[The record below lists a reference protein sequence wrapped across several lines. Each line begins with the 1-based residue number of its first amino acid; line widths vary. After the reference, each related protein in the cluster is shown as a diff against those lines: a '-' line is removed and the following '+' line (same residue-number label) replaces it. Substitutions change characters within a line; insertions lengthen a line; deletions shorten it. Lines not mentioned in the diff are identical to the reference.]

1 MFQHLVEAISF
12 EEFVECK
19 PENSRYELHKG
30 VIVEMQPTG
39 EHELVRAFLIRELNF
54 EIRRFNLAYS
64 IPAQALI
71 KSVDKKSGYIPDVL
85 VLNIPNLIN
94 EPLWKKSSTVTQAA
108 SIPLVV
114 EVVSTNWRDDYF
126 LKFGEYVRVASR
138 WRSLS
143 KRREELGI
151 SEYWIVDYAALGG
164 KRFIGNPK
172 QPTISVYK
180 LVEGEYQVTQ
190 FCGEDQI
197 QSPTLIELNLTAEQ
211 VFRAASGE
219 Q

>member
-12 EEFVECK
+12 EEFVELK

-30 VIVEMQPTG
+30 VIVEMRPTG

-64 IPAQALI
+64 IPAQVLI

-126 LKFGEYVRVASR
+126 TKLGQY
-138 WRSLS
+138 
-143 KRREELGI
+143 EEIGI
-151 SEYWIVDYAALGG
+151 PEYWIVDYLALGG
-164 KRFIGNPK
+164 RKFIGNPK
-172 QPTISVYK
+172 QPTISVNF
-180 LVEGEYQVTQ
+180 LVDGEYQVNQ
-190 FCGEDQI
+190 FKSNERI
-197 QSPTLIELNLTAEQ
+197 ISPTFPELNLTAEQ
-211 VFRAASGE
+211 VFQSSNQDRGK
-219 Q
+219 

>member
-1 MFQHLVEAISF
+1 MFQHLVESINF
-12 EEFVECK
+12 EEFVEFK
-19 PENSRYELHKG
+19 PEKGRYELHKRA
-30 VIVEMQPTG
+30 IVEIQPTG

-126 LKFGEYVRVASR
+126 LKFAEY
-138 WRSLS
+138 
-143 KRREELGI
+143 EEIGI
-151 SEYWIVDYAALGG
+151 LEYWIVDYAALGG

-172 QPTISVYK
+172 QPAISVYR
-180 LVEGEYQVTQ
+180 LVEGEYQVTR
-190 FCGEDQI
+190 FCGNDQI
-197 QSPTLIELNLTAEQ
+197 QSPTLTELNLTAEQ
-211 VFRAASGE
+211 VFKAASGE

>member
-12 EEFVECK
+12 EEFVQWK

-126 LKFGEYVRVASR
+126 LKFGEY
-138 WRSLS
+138 
-143 KRREELGI
+143 EELGI

-172 QPTISVYK
+172 QPTISVYR
-180 LVEGEYQVTQ
+180 LVEGEYQVTH
-190 FCGEDQI
+190 FCGNDQI
-197 QSPTLIELNLTAEQ
+197 KSPTLIELNLTAEQ
-211 VFRAASGE
+211 VFKAASGE

>member
-1 MFQHLVEAISF
+1 MFQHLVETINF
-12 EEFVECK
+12 EEFVEWK
-19 PENSRYELHKG
+19 PENGRYELHKG

-64 IPAQALI
+64 IPAQALV

-126 LKFGEYVRVASR
+126 LKFGEY
-138 WRSLS
+138 
-143 KRREELGI
+143 EEMGI

-172 QPTISVYK
+172 QPTISVYR

-190 FCGEDQI
+190 FRGNDRI
-197 QSPTLIELNLTAEQ
+197 QSPTLRELSLTANKCLRLLWENSSC
-211 VFRAASGE
+211 VKVT
-219 Q
+219 

>member
-1 MFQHLVEAISF
+1 MFQHLVEAINF
-12 EEFVECK
+12 EEFVEWK
-19 PENSRYELHKG
+19 PENGRYELHKG
-30 VIVEMQPTG
+30 IIVEMQPTG

-64 IPAQALI
+64 IPAQVLV

-94 EPLWKKSSTVTQAA
+94 EPLWKKPSTVTQAA

-126 LKFGEYVRVASR
+126 LKFGEY
-138 WRSLS
+138 
-143 KRREELGI
+143 EEMGI

-172 QPTISVYK
+172 QPTISVYR

-190 FCGEDQI
+190 FRGNDRIE
-197 QSPTLIELNLTAEQ
+197 SPTLRELSLTAEQ
-211 VFRAASGE
+211 VFKAALGE

>member
-1 MFQHLVEAISF
+1 MFQNLVEAINF
-12 EEFVECK
+12 EEFVEWK
-19 PENSRYELHKG
+19 PENGRYELHKG

-64 IPAQALI
+64 IPAQALV
-71 KSVDKKSGYIPDVL
+71 KSVDKKSGYIPDML

-126 LKFGEYVRVASR
+126 LKFGEY
-138 WRSLS
+138 
-143 KRREELGI
+143 EEIGI
-151 SEYWIVDYAALGG
+151 PEYWIVDYAALGG

-172 QPTISVYK
+172 QPTISVYR

-190 FCGEDQI
+190 FCGNDRI
-197 QSPTLIELNLTAEQ
+197 QSPTLTELNLTAEQ
-211 VFRAASGE
+211 VFKAASGE

>member
-1 MFQHLVEAISF
+1 MFQYAAEPITV
-12 EEFVECK
+12 EEFVEWK
-19 PENSRYELHKG
+19 PENGRYELHKG

-64 IPAQALI
+64 IPGQALV
-71 KSVDKKSGYIPDVL
+71 KSVDQKSGYIPDVL
-85 VLNIPNLIN
+85 VLNLPNLVN

-126 LKFGEYVRVASR
+126 LKFAEY
-138 WRSLS
+138 
-143 KRREELGI
+143 EEIGI
-151 SEYWIVDYAALGG
+151 YEYWIVDYAALGG

-172 QPTISVYK
+172 QPKISVYR
-180 LVEGEYQVTQ
+180 LVEGEYQITQ
-190 FCGEDQI
+190 FCGNDRI
-197 QSPTLIELNLTAEQ
+197 QSPTLRELNLTAEQ
-211 VFRAASGE
+211 VFKAALGE

>member
-1 MFQHLVEAISF
+1 MFQHLVEAINF
-12 EEFVECK
+12 EEFVEWK
-19 PENSRYELHKG
+19 PENGRYELHKG

-54 EIRRFNLAYS
+54 EIRKFNLAYS
-64 IPAQALI
+64 IPAQVLV

-126 LKFGEYVRVASR
+126 LKFGEY
-138 WRSLS
+138 
-143 KRREELGI
+143 EEMGI

-172 QPTISVYK
+172 QSTISVYR

-190 FCGEDQI
+190 FRGNDRI
-197 QSPTLIELNLTAEQ
+197 QSPTLRELNLTAEQ
-211 VFRAASGE
+211 VFKAALGE

>member
-12 EEFVECK
+12 EEFVEWK

-39 EHELVRAFLIRELNF
+39 EHELVRAFLIRKLNF

-94 EPLWKKSSTVTQAA
+94 EPLWKKSLTVTQAA

-164 KRFIGNPK
+164 KPFIGNPK
-172 QPTISVYK
+172 QPTISVYR

-190 FCGEDQI
+190 FCGNDQI

-211 VFRAASGE
+211 VFRAALGE